1 MYDSKGTKQWDINIH
16 TSLQWQEV
24 HLTLGTW
31 MMMMMMMM
39 MTTVMEDQTILA
51 QTMGK
56 TTVITH
62 RTIIVGMVEMVDE
75 HHQVTVED
83 QETHQGITI
92 ENHAVT
98 QCLHPLPIGT
108 VPQEY
113 TKQQRTIGIRCT
125 SVYTL

>member
-1 MYDSKGTKQWDINIH
+1 VYDSEDMKQWDINTH

-24 HLTLGTW
+24 HPTLGTR
-31 MMMMMMMM
+31 MMMMMMM

-62 RTIIVGMVEMVDE
+62 RTIIVEMVEMVDD

-83 QETHQGITI
+83 RETHQGITV
-92 ENHAVT
+92 ENHAV
-98 QCLHPLPIGT
+98 I
-108 VPQEY
+108 
-113 TKQQRTIGIRCT
+113 
-125 SVYTL
+125 